1 MTTLFRAFFGGFFCW
16 WCVKSS
22 FAAFWKWV
30 RQQMLLLVQVG
41 EKLRASNCLL
51 GSPSVRAEL
60 MAQTWLFALGICLW
74 HTYSL
79 LEHMLHAC
87 HSPRKRS
94 GSETFTLTCSTFIA
108 PMHQRVEVKKK
119 KKKRSLGVQ
128 VGSLIVSYVLNFDDN
143 VLARLV
149 FGNSGCLLWFLSVLK
164 ASVEFCRE
172 RHMCLYIDW
181 GLVQIPD
188 SHWHSQLSSSK

>member
-1 MTTLFRAFFGGFFCW
+1 
-16 WCVKSS
+16 
-22 FAAFWKWV
+22 
-30 RQQMLLLVQVG
+30 MLLLVQSWR
-41 EKLRASNCLL
+41 KAASLNRLL

-74 HTYSL
+74 HTYSR

-108 PMHQRVEVKKK
+108 PMHQRVEVEKKK
-119 KKKRSLGVQ
+119 RQKKRSLGVQ

-143 VLARLV
+143 VLAHVV
-149 FGNSGCLLWFLSVLK
+149 FGNSGCFALIPLVPQSILGILQRK
-164 ASVEFCRE
+164 AYVS
-172 RHMCLYIDW
+172 LYR
-181 GLVQIPD
+181 LRPC
-188 SHWHSQLSSSK
+188 SNTR